1 MGQLWRYTAEKI
13 QCKTAF
19 LWKHNWYVLIY
30 SYMVKKYII
39 NAEKTKKPAVPV
51 QPSLSESIITNCQH
65 ATLLTLCHQFSVWGL
80 ITRITILKPE
90 RSDT

>member
-1 MGQLWRYTAEKI
+1 
-13 QCKTAF
+13 
-19 LWKHNWYVLIY
+19 
-30 SYMVKKYII
+30 MVKKYII

-65 ATLLTLCHQFSVWGL
+65 ATLLTLCYQFSVWGL

-90 RSDT
+90 HSDT